1 VGAVVSAGLGAVVAV
16 GVALGVDVGVALG
29 VAVGVA
35 LGVAVG
41 VELAVG
47 VGVALGVAVGVA
59 ARAITNSN
67 TLGTRC
73 SVDACR
79 GRRTSSTATSKVRF
93 SAEVRESVGMWFE
106 DLKAAER
113 SGSSS

>member
-1 VGAVVSAGLGAVVAV
+1 MVGAGLGAVVAV

-35 LGVAVG
+35 LGVA
-41 VELAVG
+41 A
-47 VGVALGVAVGVA
+47 GVA
-59 ARAITNSN
+59 ATPSRAITNNN

-73 SVDACR
+73 SVDVR
-79 GRRTSSTATSKVRF
+79 GRRTRSTATSKVCF
-93 SAEVRESVGMWFE
+93 SAEVRESVGMWFK